1 MGKEQDPQGSGHDP
15 MLPEFKELLDAALR
29 FRVWMLNSPVWSLGL
44 DLMIP
49 SNLAHSMVL

>member
-49 SNLAHSMVL
+49 SNLAHSTVL